1 VLGYAGS
8 GLAGAG
14 TIPRGRFARPTM
26 PDPHFGYR
34 PAVRRD
40 ESRTTDTAMK
50 QQRQMGYHKCS
61 PGAPKVLP
69 MLATLVLAAA
79 ACSCR
84 HAALVNKITNPG
96 SPELKLIV
104 RLDESAAVFDQIMS
118 SVDQGVPRDI
128 LDRAACVVI
137 IPSMQTYSLIV
148 GAEWGSGFVSCRK
161 KKRVGWSAPGAVSLK
176 GGSFGLQVGSQET
189 NLLLLIMN
197 RSAESRLLGN
207 NFTIGLDASA
217 AAGPVGRSVGA
228 ETNASLN
235 AEILSWSQSS
245 GLFAG
250 ISLQGATLRQDDSA
264 LKVMYDREIT
274 NRNAV
279 EGQTRIPKI
288 AQNLVHVL
296 DRYSRRAAR

>member
-1 VLGYAGS
+1 MNWRVCCRLRPLNTAIDSRCRNRPVRSHKRAGVCGERIWPVQARS
-8 GLAGAG
+8 LAAVC
-14 TIPRGRFARPTM
+14 PAYDARPTFR
-26 PDPHFGYR
+26 HR

-50 QQRQMGYHKCS
+50 QQKQMGYHKCS
-61 PGAPKVLP
+61 LSDPKVLP
-69 MLATLVLAAA
+69 MLATLVLTAA
-79 ACSCR
+79 ACSSR

-161 KKRVGWSAPGAVSLK
+161 KKGVGWSAPGAVSLK

-235 AEILSWSQSS
+235 AEILSWS
-245 GLFAG
+245 
-250 ISLQGATLRQDDSA
+250 
-264 LKVMYDREIT
+264 
-274 NRNAV
+274 
-279 EGQTRIPKI
+279 
-288 AQNLVHVL
+288 
-296 DRYSRRAAR
+296 

>member
-1 VLGYAGS
+1 MNWRVCCRLRPLNTGDRQSLSQLPSEKPHACGERIWPVQADPSRPFCPPYD
-8 GLAGAG
+8 
-14 TIPRGRFARPTM
+14 ARPTFRLPACCSSGQV
-26 PDPHFGYR
+26 PDP
-34 PAVRRD
+34 
-40 ESRTTDTAMK
+40 DTAMK
-50 QQRQMGYHKCS
+50 QQKQMGYHQCS
-61 PGAPKVLP
+61 PSDPKVLP

-84 HAALVNKITNPG
+84 HGALVNKITNPG

-104 RLDESAAVFDQIMS
+104 RLNESAAVFDQIMS

-128 LDRAACVVI
+128 LDRAVCVVI

-161 KKRVGWSAPGAVSLK
+161 KKGGGWSAPGAVSLK
-176 GGSFGLQVGSQET
+176 GGSFGLEVGSRET
-189 NLLLLIMN
+189 NLLLFIMN

-217 AAGPVGRSVGA
+217 AAGPVGRSVGS

-250 ISLQGATLRQDDSA
+250 ISLQGATL
-264 LKVMYDREIT
+264 DRTI
-274 NRNAV
+274 R
-279 EGQTRIPKI
+279 
-288 AQNLVHVL
+288 L
-296 DRYSRRAAR
+296 